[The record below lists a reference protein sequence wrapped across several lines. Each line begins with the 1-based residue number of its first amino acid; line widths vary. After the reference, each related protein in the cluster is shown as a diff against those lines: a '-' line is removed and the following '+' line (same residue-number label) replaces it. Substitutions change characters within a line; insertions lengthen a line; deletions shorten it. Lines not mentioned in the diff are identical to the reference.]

1 MGPIAKYTTGSNVV
15 LGCWL
20 IVGSFIFEMPTVSRW
35 NAVLVGLMVVLA
47 AGYNYDRADRRR
59 PLSATG
65 AVLVTVLGL
74 WLIVEP
80 FVLRLEGLPLWHD
93 VILGTIIAG
102 FGSYNAYVAAI
113 IGQTPSFQMA
123 TE

>member
-1 MGPIAKYTTGSNVV
+1 
-15 LGCWL
+15 
-20 IVGSFIFEMPTVSRW
+20 
-35 NAVLVGLMVVLA
+35 MVVLA